1 MRHVVHVRRS
11 FDMGGQHFVLRVYP
25 EFRPEE
31 RRWESFTSAE
41 RLVKRLAELGV
52 AGMNNVARSFPDGG
66 GVLDAVWTNVE
77 VPQEALECFGKGV
90 SYRRVAA

>member
-1 MRHVVHVRRS
+1 MRYVVHIRRS

-31 RRWESFTSAE
+31 RRRESFTSAE
-41 RLVKRLAELGV
+41 RLVKRLSELGI
-52 AGMNNVARSFPDGG
+52 AGMDNAAKSFPEGG

-77 VPQEALECFGKGV
+77 VPPETLKSFGKGV
-90 SYRRVAA
+90 GYPPVAA